1 MPWPSATGCGMV
13 RTNTPRPER
22 ALRDIAGSRQAPMN
36 IMKLDI
42 HRMIAFQLVARSGNI
57 RYAAARLKQTPPAI
71 STKIRLFEKDLGVEL
86 FQRLPNKLVL
96 TAEGERFLVEVDA
109 FVARG
114 EEALATLTTG
124 GSYSGKFTAAIGN
137 DHGWYFLPRIAQF
150 LKRFPNVK
158 LSLEIGHAD
167 DAIQGLNEGRLDV
180 SFGVFPK
187 LPRGLEQ
194 VTVAE
199 TSLSLVCP
207 VGHPLL
213 RRPSPTLAE
222 IAQQRLIVLP
232 KHTETRKIIDG
243 AFARNG
249 MRVTSIIE
257 VGTCQMASAF
267 VEMGLGIA
275 IVHSY
280 CIDHSHSEKVRWI
293 DLGQKFEKVAFSIV
307 FRKLITKPQ
316 LVNYFI
322 EELTK

>member
-1 MPWPSATGCGMV
+1 
-13 RTNTPRPER
+13 
-22 ALRDIAGSRQAPMN
+22 MN
-36 IMKLDI
+36 ITKLDI
-42 HRMIAFQLVARSGNI
+42 NRLIAFQLVARSGNL
-57 RYAAARLKQTPPAI
+57 RYAATRLKQTAPAI

-96 TAEGERFLVEVDA
+96 TPEGERFLVEVDA

-114 EEALATLTTG
+114 EQALATLTTDG
-124 GSYSGKFTAAIGN
+124 AHRGKFTTSIGN

-158 LSLEIGHAD
+158 LSLEMCRAG

-180 SFGVFPK
+180 SFGVFPR

-207 VGHPLL
+207 AGHPLL
-213 RRPSPTLAE
+213 RRPSLTLAE

-232 KHTETRKIIDG
+232 KHTETRKIIDST
-243 AFARNG
+243 FARNA

-280 CIDHSHSEKVRWI
+280 CIGHSHSEEVRWI
-293 DLGQKFEKVAFSIV
+293 DLGQKFEKVAFSII
-307 FRKLITKPQ
+307 FRKGITQPK
-316 LVNYFI
+316 LVSHFI
-322 EELTK
+322 EELSK